1 MAKKIVK
8 VNEEE
13 IRGYMV
19 GDIPDAIE
27 KADVIVEEIPAEE
40 ADGRQDT
47 EKEVVPE
54 KSEKPKPRKKWEND
68 SGSRQ
73 KYLVN
78 TPMPGRIQVYLN
90 RKLYDEVKNY
100 LNVIAPEVSI
110 ASYISNIIAEHIEL
124 NIEEITQMYKDRFSP
139 PKIQ

>member
-27 KADVIVEEIPAEE
+27 KDDVIMEEVPAEDIDE
-40 ADGRQDT
+40 RQNM
-47 EKEVVPE
+47 EKETVP
-54 KSEKPKPRKKWEND
+54 EKPKPRKNRERD
-68 SGSRQ
+68 SNFRQ

-90 RKLYDEVKNY
+90 RRLYDEVKNY
-100 LNVIAPEVSI
+100 LNVIAPDVSI

>member
-8 VNEEE
+8 VNEDE

-27 KADVIVEEIPAEE
+27 KDDVIVEETPSDE
-40 ADGRQDT
+40 ADEPQGMK
-47 EKEVVPE
+47 KESALE
-54 KSEKPKPRKKWEND
+54 RSKSRKKRECD
-68 SGSRQ
+68 SGFRQ

-78 TPMPGRIQVYLN
+78 TPMSGRIQVYLN
-90 RKLYDEVKNY
+90 RKLYDEIKNY

>member
-8 VNEEE
+8 VNEDE

-27 KADVIVEEIPAEE
+27 KDDVIVEETPSDE
-40 ADGRQDT
+40 ADEPQGMK
-47 EKEVVPE
+47 KESSPE
-54 KSEKPKPRKKWEND
+54 RPKSRKKRECD
-68 SGSRQ
+68 SGFRQ

-78 TPMPGRIQVYLN
+78 TPMSGRIQVYLN
-90 RKLYDEVKNY
+90 RKLYDEIKNY

>member
-27 KADVIVEEIPAEE
+27 KEDVIVEEVPAEE
-40 ADGRQDT
+40 TYESQDT
-47 EKEVVPE
+47 EKETVRE
-54 KSEKPKPRKKWEND
+54 KSKSRKKREND
-68 SGSRQ
+68 SRFRQ
-73 KYLVN
+73 KYLIN
-78 TPMPGRIQVYLN
+78 PPMPGRIQVYLN
-90 RKLYDEVKNY
+90 RELYNEVKNY

-139 PKIQ
+139 

>member
-27 KADVIVEEIPAEE
+27 KEDVIVEEVSAEE
-40 ADGRQDT
+40 TCDSQDT
-47 EKEVVPE
+47 EKGTARE
-54 KSEKPKPRKKWEND
+54 KSKPRKKREGD
-68 SGSRQ
+68 SRFRQ

-90 RKLYDEVKNY
+90 RELYDEVKNY